1 MVTKIIPAEKPL
13 MVALSVLAVSVLGSA
28 REAAAQSLNC
38 NQVMQF
44 GTFAACG
51 AANTATL
58 APAGGLTTSGCLT
71 PVGSAIPGFCILS
84 GIVGTTL
91 ITVAGPGNLSSGL
104 NNMAIDNF
112 LLQVSGNPTAVPSI
126 TITASNT
133 SPVLNFGVGATLHV
147 GAAQAGGTYTGTYTV
162 TTNYP

>member
-1 MVTKIIPAEKPL
+1 MTV
-13 MVALSVLAVSVLGSA
+13 VGSA
-28 REAAAQSLNC
+28 RQAAAQMLNC
-38 NQVMQF
+38 SQGIEF

-51 AANTATL
+51 VLSTATL
-58 APAGGLTTSGCLT
+58 TPTGSISTTGCLS
-71 PVGSAIPGFCILS
+71 PIGSSIPGFCILT

-91 ITVAGPGNLSSGL
+91 ITVAGPGNLSNGA

-112 LLQVSGNPTAVPSI
+112 MLQVSGSPTPVPSI
-126 TITASNT
+126 AVTAT
-133 SPVLNFGVGATLHV
+133 SGSPNLNFGVGARIQV